1 MSDPRSTRSRL
12 RPRRLALCA
21 ALSLALAPFAVHA
34 ARGSRARVAAAPRD
48 SSLQKNAF
56 EPPRLLRAVEPV
68 YPDEARK
75 AGVGGT
81 VLLHL
86 ELDAEGRVADAR
98 VVAAIAPALDAASL
112 EAARRLVFAPARQ
125 SGRPV
130 PSSVDYAFHFEPPEG
145 TAPPA
150 PPVSPPAPPASPPA
164 PPADVQASPPMADEV
179 IEIHEHVGPE
189 RALSASRAKR
199 AASDF
204 RLDRDVLAAA
214 PRTGAG
220 DLLGAAPGVYVSRP
234 EGDAV
239 AHQIFLRGF
248 DAEHGQDIELTVGG
262 VPVNQ
267 PGHLHGQGYADLN
280 FLLPEVVHSMR
291 VTEGV
296 YDPQQGDFAVAGS
309 IDFRLGVAD
318 RGYRLQTSLGS
329 FGTLRQLALWAPP
342 GEPDESFAAVAVQRS
357 DGFGANRGSLG
368 GSAIGQLVFDAKG
381 FRGTLGLVAHGARAG
396 LAGVLRKDDVD
407 AGRVGFYESYPDP
420 SANAQSALGTRTH
433 VLLHLERPGELGAQ
447 SDFDLWVAL
456 ADFRQRANFTG
467 YTERAVQ
474 NPEWTGRGDLVEQEN
489 HDLGLGARVVHRSTV
504 FAPVDWAHGQGELGL
519 DTRTHW
525 IDQAQNL
532 LQQPDNETWDRRVD
546 ASLRS
551 TDLGAYVDLHA
562 HLSGWL
568 DFRGGARAD
577 VLYFDV
583 DDRLANFTPSFQRQ
597 MHLIGFRRTAMGVA
611 FGPRASLEV
620 QPLPWLDVV
629 GSYGQGFRSPQ
640 PRQLAEGEDAPFA
653 RVHAGELGL
662 RLHPLG
668 EGLLEVTTAAFLTS
682 LSSDLAFDPAQA
694 RLERIGPTTRK
705 GLAAHVITRPLPW
718 ALASVSATFVHA
730 TLDAPPPAT
739 AENPLPPYSPG
750 QRLPYVP
757 PLLVRAE
764 LGGKH
769 TVAVGRERLD
779 GRLGL
784 GLTLLGERPLPYGQA
799 ADGVALLD
807 AGASLRWR
815 WFEGG
820 VDAFN
825 LLDARYA
832 ATAFSFV
839 SSWSPG
845 AIPSRLPA
853 QHLSAGAP
861 RTVLFNLGVR
871 L

>member
-1 MSDPRSTRSRL
+1 MRAPLFAALAFGLASSASAAPPSVGP
-12 RPRRLALCA
+12 RPRL
-21 ALSLALAPFAVHA
+21 
-34 ARGSRARVAAAPRD
+34 AAAPGGGAP
-48 SSLQKNAF
+48 QKNPF
-56 EPPRLLRAVEPV
+56 EPPRLLRAVEPA
-68 YPDEARK
+68 YPEEARK
-75 AGVGGT
+75 AGIGGT
-81 VLLHL
+81 VVLYL
-86 ELDAEGRVADAR
+86 ELDAQGKVTDAR
-98 VVAAIAPALDAASL
+98 VVSSIAPALDEASL
-112 EAARRLVFAPARQ
+112 AAARKLVFAPARQ
-125 SGRPV
+125 GGKPV
-130 PSSVDYAFHFEPPEG
+130 PSSVDYAFTFEAAAGSGPKPPPAP
-145 TAPPA
+145 TPAPAPAPPA
-150 PPVSPPAPPASPPA
+150 PEPAIEPGPI
-164 PPADVQASPPMADEV
+164 ADEV

-199 AASDF
+199 AASDY
-204 RLDRDVLAAA
+204 RIDRDVLAAA
-214 PRTGAG
+214 PRSGAG

-234 EGDAV
+234 EGEAV

-262 VPVNQ
+262 VPINQ

-280 FLLPEVVHSMR
+280 FILPEVVHSMR

-309 IDFRLGVAD
+309 IDFRLGVAE
-318 RGYRLQTSLGS
+318 RGYRLQTTAGS
-329 FGTLRQLALWAPP
+329 FGTIRQLALWAPP
-342 GEPDESFAAVAVQRS
+342 GEPDESFAAVAVRKS
-357 DGFGANRGSLG
+357 DGFGQNRGSVA

-407 AGRVGFYESYPDP
+407 AGRVDFYGSYADP
-420 SANAQSALGTRTH
+420 SASAQSALGTRTH
-433 VLLHLERPGELGAQ
+433 ALLHLERPGELGAQ

-474 NPEWTGRGDLVEQEN
+474 NPEWIGRGDLVEQEN
-489 HDLGLGARVVHRSTV
+489 HDLGLGARVVHRTTV

-546 ASLRS
+546 ASIRS

-568 DFRGGARAD
+568 DLRGGARAD

-597 MHLIGFRRTAMGVA
+597 MHLVGFRRTALGVA
-611 FGPRASLEV
+611 VGPRASLEV

-653 RVHAGELGL
+653 KVHAGELGL
-662 RLHPLG
+662 RLHPFD
-668 EGLLEVTTAAFLTS
+668 EGKLEVTTAAFLTS
-682 LSSDLAFDPAQA
+682 LSSDLAFDPAEA
-694 RLERIGPTTRK
+694 RTERIGPTTRK
-705 GLAAHVITRPLPW
+705 GLAAHVVARPLGW
-718 ALASVSATFVHA
+718 ALASVSVTYVRA

-739 AENPLPPYSPG
+739 ADNPLPPYTPG
-750 QRLPYVP
+750 QSLPYVP
-757 PLLVRAE
+757 PLVVRADLGAKQTFA
-764 LGGKH
+764 LGG
-769 TVAVGRERLD
+769 ERLEA
-779 GRLGL
+779 RVGL
-784 GLTLLGERPLPYGQA
+784 GLTLLGERPLPYGQTA
-799 ADGVALLD
+799 SGFALLD
-807 AGASLRWR
+807 AGASARWR

-832 ATAFSFV
+832 ATAYSFV

-861 RTVLFNLGVR
+861 RTILFNVGVR